1 MYHPADM
8 RMDMSWKL
16 LTQLL
21 QATSPAPVSSSS
33 RFSHHLLGLLQIPCS
48 GTRFP
53 FQLNS
58 LPLCP
63 GPINARWLSLNRHS
77 NQGLMRLIKSKLG
90 PVCFFQ
96 QAKFPWFF
104 FRISLTC
111 HFVAHSLDHPKTS
124 PKFAYKYK
132 GKINKRSNRR
142 QQAKEDIKINKKK
155 IYAKT
160 NYKVNKNNKHKK

>member
-1 MYHPADM
+1 METINSTSAGYK
-8 RMDMSWKL
+8 SWTCFTPITFQPPSFGVASNCVLRYPFPLSVKFASTL
-16 LTQLL
+16 PQANQRSVAEVESSL
-21 QATSPAPVSSSS
+21 QPRTDE
-33 RFSHHLLGLLQIPCS
+33 
-48 GTRFP
+48 TY
-53 FQLNS
+53 
-58 LPLCP
+58 
-63 GPINARWLSLNRHS
+63 
-77 NQGLMRLIKSKLG
+77 KSKLG

-96 QAKFPWFF
+96 QAKFPWFTF
-104 FRISLTC
+104 CVSLTC

-160 NYKVNKNNKHKK
+160 NYKVNKNI